1 MGIMHVAGDFLSP
14 WKKYGPN
21 TAQVNPDSS
30 AAHSNADI
38 MDVYPHCLLDNG
50 NS

>member
-1 MGIMHVAGDFLSP
+1 MYVVGDFLSA
-14 WKKYGPN
+14 WKKYGPD
-21 TAQVNPDSS
+21 TAQVNPGSS
-30 AAHSNADI
+30 AAHIHADI